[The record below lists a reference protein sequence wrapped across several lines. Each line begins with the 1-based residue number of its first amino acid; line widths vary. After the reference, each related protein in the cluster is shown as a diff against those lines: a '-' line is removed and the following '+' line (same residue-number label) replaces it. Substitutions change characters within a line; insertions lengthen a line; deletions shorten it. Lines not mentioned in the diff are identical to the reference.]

1 MKAYKDLAIKAAL
14 TAGKILM
21 DSLARGVKVG
31 YKGKFNVV
39 TEADHRS
46 EVTIVKM
53 IHDRF
58 PSHQIIAEEGHG
70 KGGSSK
76 FRWLVDP
83 LDGTTNY
90 AHGFPWFCVSIGL
103 EIENEIVL
111 GVVYDPFH
119 QEMFMAEKGRGAFLN
134 DRPLFVS
141 KIGKLGDSLVVTGF
155 NWKSIRKNLEHFS
168 HFSLRVQG
176 VRRTGSAAL
185 DLCYV
190 AMGRL
195 EGYWELM
202 LSPWDMAAGSLIV
215 TEAGGRVTD
224 FRGGPFSIYSKQILA
239 TNSRIHGEMLS
250 VLKIGRKKK
259 RAYKKMIDKPNG
271 L

>member
-1 MKAYKDLAIKAAL
+1 MKEYKDLAIKAAH

-21 DSLARGVKVG
+21 VCLRRGVKVG
-31 YKGKFNVV
+31 YKGKFNVI
-39 TEADHRS
+39 TEADHLS
-46 EVTIVKM
+46 EITIVKM
-53 IHDRF
+53 IHGRY
-58 PSHQIIAEEGHG
+58 PGHQIIAEEGHG
-70 KGGSSK
+70 KGRNAK
-76 FRWLVDP
+76 IRWLVDP

-90 AHGFPWFCVSIGL
+90 AHGFPCFCVSIGL
-103 EIENEIVL
+103 EIKNEMVL

-119 QEMFMAEKGRGAFLN
+119 EEMFMAEKGGGSFLN
-134 DRPLFVS
+134 GRPISVS
-141 KIGKLGDSLVVTGF
+141 KIGKLEDSLVVTGF
-155 NWKSIRKNLEHFS
+155 NWKSMRKNLEHFS

-195 EGYWELM
+195 ESYWELM

-215 TEAGGRVTD
+215 TEAGGQVTH

-239 TNSRIHGEMLS
+239 TNGRVHDEMRS
-250 VLKIGRKKK
+250 VLKIGQKKK
-259 RAYKKMIDKPNG
+259 LGHKKMIDK
-271 L
+271 